1 MGAPATASPWPI
13 LTTPSAGRCGIARAA
28 ATKSLTTSSFS
39 RPRRARVASTE
50 KLQCRLVRLISSPR
64 MGEATASGGAVLVTS
79 HHFDELARVAD
90 RVDVLHR
97 GRVVDSLTPD
107 GPHRRGRRRPSGQRP
122 RPRCCPVR

>member
-1 MGAPATASPWPI
+1 MVMCPPSLDSGIQCSPVQTSAAAPSPVPGPSAQMGAPATASPWPI

-64 MGEATASGGAVLVTS
+64 MGEATASAPW
-79 HHFDELARVAD
+79 
-90 RVDVLHR
+90 R
-97 GRVVDSLTPD
+97 GFALWGIRE
-107 GPHRRGRRRPSGQRP
+107 R
-122 RPRCCPVR
+122 